1 MFPFGALNNL
11 NALGSYDYIRPWF
24 AEPSLALNG
33 VLPSLI
39 HQYDKSRY
47 YTTTSGQT
55 NFPFTATRAGNATQ
69 HDSQGRIVWAPANNI
84 FDSRGGSAVVGP
96 STGSSVGGVWSSSDV
111 SASGVNR
118 EVVGKGVIDEEDYID
133 IRYYGTSTSGG
144 NIFPDLVFHITSL
157 APVTTPGEVWTAAGR
172 FQIVGGTN
180 AGFLPTGRPR
190 FQLRFMTAVGG
201 YISGGPSTSI
211 TETEQFMVSTAAA
224 PATTGRVSA
233 FIDLAIPPGGVV
245 DCTIRIRGIRL
256 ERTGADS
263 PKRYIRTTGTAEYL
277 PRLDYDPLTLAPR
290 GLFIEPTATNLIPT
304 STAVSTIT
312 GGTSATSP
320 ATHLGQSAMRVTFD
334 TLTSGH
340 FAANGSLTVAA
351 STQYTVSCYYKPI
364 SGGNDLIQ
372 LTVTSGAA
380 AAGVYANFNTA
391 TGTRVAL
398 GVDATDAVIR
408 DCGNGVFR
416 LSITFTSI
424 AVPASGS
431 VVILAKIANAA
442 DPRIPSTTGAGEIFD
457 FFGCQIET
465 GSVATSLIPTFG
477 TSATRAT
484 DTFLTTSVGW
494 ANLSGGTFYV
504 EAFRPHA
511 HTGGTFTNFGDS
523 SGTNNRNQFRWSGN
537 NIGLVITS
545 AGVVQATSPVS
556 FTVAS
561 GNIKAACRY
570 SVGNQM
576 LSANGALTTAG
587 NITTLPA
594 AQTHFMVGQLG
605 ATSEKFNGWIKEIRY
620 YPDFS
625 ASDAQLQA
633 LTTP

>member
-1 MFPFGALNNL
+1 MLSLGVLDNL
-11 NALGSYDYIRPWF
+11 KSYDSQYIAPWF
-24 AEPSLALNG
+24 NDTSFALNG
-33 VLPSLI
+33 VKPSLI

-47 YTTTSGQT
+47 YNSSDGETR
-55 NFPFTATRAGNATQ
+55 FPFTATRAGNATQ
-69 HDSQGRIVWAPANNI
+69 YDNLGRIVWAPANNI

-118 EVVGKGVIDEEDYID
+118 EIVDKGVLGDEDYID
-133 IRYYGTSTSGG
+133 IRYYGTSTSGS
-144 NIFPDLVFHITSL
+144 NIFPDLVFHITTL
-157 APVTTPGEVWTAAGR
+157 APVATQGEVWTAAGT
-172 FQIVGGTN
+172 FQVVGGTT

-190 FQLRFMTAVGG
+190 FQLRFMTTAGG

-211 TETEQFMVSTAAA
+211 TETEQFMVSTGAA

-233 FIDLAIPPGGVV
+233 FIDLAIPPGSTV
-245 DCTIRIRGIRL
+245 DCTIRICGVRL

-263 PKRYIRTTGTAEYL
+263 PKRYIRTTGTAEYC

-290 GLFIEPTATNLIPT
+290 GLFIEPAATNLVPT

-312 GGTSATSP
+312 GGTSAVSP
-320 ATHLGQSAMRVTFD
+320 ASPLGQSAMRVTFD

-340 FAANGSLTVAA
+340 FAANGSITAA
-351 STQYTVSCYYKPI
+351 VSTQYTVSCYYVPI

-380 AAGVYANFNTA
+380 TTGVYANFNTA
-391 TGTRVAL
+391 TVSRVAL

-416 LSITFTSI
+416 LSLTFTSL
-424 AVPASGS
+424 ATTASGS
-431 VVILAKIANAA
+431 VCILAKIANAT
-442 DPRIPSTTGAGEIFD
+442 DTRIPSTTGAGEVFD
-457 FFGCQIET
+457 FFGCQFET
-465 GSVATSLIPTFG
+465 GSVATSLVPTFG

-484 DTFLTTSVGW
+484 DTFMTTSVGW
-494 ANLSGGTFYV
+494 ANLSGGTFYA

-511 HTGGTFTNFGDS
+511 QTGGTFTNFGDS
-523 SGTNNRNQFRWSGN
+523 SGTNNRNQFRWSTN
-537 NIGLVITS
+537 SVGLVITS
-545 AGVVQATSPVS
+545 AGVVQATSPLS
-556 FTVAS
+556 FTVAN

-576 LSANGALTTAG
+576 LSANGVLTTAG

-605 ATSEKFNGWIKEIRY
+605 ASSEKFNGWIKEIRY

-633 LTTP
+633 LTTL